1 MLTITSPPKHLIA
14 RYLLKIL
21 LMAAAH
27 RRPLLTEPVK
37 AIEEKFDNQAQQ
49 RRFSVHPIF
58 SKRNLVGCFLDIARD
73 DWKRL
78 KMYI

>member
-1 MLTITSPPKHLIA
+1 
-14 RYLLKIL
+14 
-21 LMAAAH
+21 MAAAY
-27 RRPLLTEPVK
+27 RRPLLKEPMN

-58 SKRNLVGCFLDIARD
+58 SKRNQVGCFLDFARD

-78 KMYI
+78 KKCI